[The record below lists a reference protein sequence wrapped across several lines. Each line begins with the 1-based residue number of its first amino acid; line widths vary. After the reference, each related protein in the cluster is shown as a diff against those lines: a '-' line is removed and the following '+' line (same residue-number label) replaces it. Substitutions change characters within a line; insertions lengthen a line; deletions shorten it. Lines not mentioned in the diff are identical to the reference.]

1 MVRFSEELH
10 AENREIWQRSKDHRF
25 VQQLVDGS
33 LDRSAFRYY
42 LLQDHYYLTHYVKVI
57 ALGIAYADDYGA
69 MMELSQSLA
78 SLEASELSMREK
90 FYPHVGIETADLD
103 GILPSPAA
111 YHYTSHMYRLA
122 GSQSLGRILAGI
134 LPCYWLYREIG
145 EQYAGCVSPDPL
157 YQAWLD
163 IYQDAAY
170 AEGLQRQID
179 LLDRVAQGL
188 PDGVLAEMRADFR
201 ISSYAELAFWD
212 MGFERQTWDGRGDLD
227 GELATY

>member
-10 AENREIWQRSKDHRF
+10 AENREIWQRSKDHPF
-25 VQQLVDGS
+25 VKQLVAGC
-33 LDRSAFRYY
+33 LGKAEFRYY

-57 ALGIAYADDYGA
+57 ALGIAYADDYDA
-69 MMELSQSLA
+69 MIELSQSLV

-90 FYPHVGIETADLD
+90 FYPFVGIKEKDLT
-103 GILPSPAA
+103 GIVPSPAA
-111 YHYTSHMYRLA
+111 YHYTSHMYRVA

-134 LPCYWLYREIG
+134 LPCYWLYQEIG
-145 EQYAGCVSPDPL
+145 EQYAGAVSPDPL

-188 PDGVLAEMRADFR
+188 PDAELQAMRDDFR

-212 MGFERQTWDGRGDLD
+212 MDFERQTWDGSDLD
-227 GELATY
+227 GKLATY